1 MSKSLSEIKQYVQ
14 ALYDL
19 ASSENILDKINLELR
34 LFIAKTNEDL
44 KLKKYL
50 SNPIENI
57 VSKKATIK
65 DLFQD
70 QLSTYTHNFIY
81 IFLKKNELEI
91 LEAAQKYFEKLI
103 KERKNVIDAKII
115 SAIPLTKDEEN
126 IIKEKLATQTNK
138 KINLNIAVDPN
149 ILGGLVIQTR
159 DQMVD
164 ASLLGKIN
172 NLRQNVLS

>member
-1 MSKSLSEIKQYVQ
+1 VSKSLSEIKQYVQ
-14 ALYDL
+14 AFYDL
-19 ASSENILDKINLELR
+19 AKQEDILDKINLELR
-34 LFIAKTNEDL
+34 IFIAKTNEDL

-57 VSKKATIK
+57 ADKKATIK
-65 DLFQD
+65 DLFQN
-70 QLSTYTHNFIY
+70 QLSTYTNNFIY
-81 IFLKKNELEI
+81 IFLKKNELEV
-91 LEAAQKYFEKLI
+91 LESAQKYFEKLI
-103 KERKNVIDAKII
+103 KEKKNVIDAKVI
-115 SAIPLTKDEEN
+115 SAIPLTKEEEDQ
-126 IIKEKLATQTNK
+126 IKEKLASQTNK
-138 KINLNIAVDPN
+138 KINLNITVDPN